1 VKSEGLRTGRRK
13 LRDYGLYLIRE
24 HALVSIRVHGCDD
37 VIIRM
42 AVLNRGVGVVCAGG
56 QGRVYLAIRSTG
68 DGSAIHVITNHIGR
82 GACIPAQRDTVCYG
96 SGSTSGQGLKGWSSG
111 SIAGKT

>member
-1 VKSEGLRTGRRK
+1 MRRK

-24 HALVSIRVHGCDD
+24 HALVSIRVHRCDD
-37 VIIRM
+37 VIIGVS
-42 AVLNRGVGVVCAGG
+42 ALNRGIGVVGAGS
-56 QGRVYLAIRSTG
+56 QGRVYLGIRSTR
-68 DGSAIHVITNHIGR
+68 DGSAIHVIANNTGR
-82 GACIPAQRDTVCYG
+82 GACIPAQSDTVCYG